1 MKHLITLLLSLTT
14 LMLVGHVKKYTI
26 MRKINKSIIC
36 LLAFTFLSC
45 NQTKSNIEEKAN
57 TTKISETTESEK
69 GKNKIIED
77 VNTEIA
83 KGSKGEESPPIKEVK
98 SVPKPIKFI
107 VKEKIKKV
115 PVLDEH
121 EELEVIEESKVTTTT
136 VDEKCY
142 YKYDMSPV
150 TGTVI
155 GHHENGQLKV
165 KATYKD
171 GIPDGLYKQWRE
183 NGRLRFEMTY
193 KNGKRNGLFRSWN
206 YGGGL
211 YSKRIY
217 VNGDIDGISNAWFY
231 DGILSITGNY
241 LNGKKEG
248 VHKIWSLEDHS
259 ILWSLDT
266 YKNGQ
271 KDGESK
277 FWDSKTG
284 ELIYIRIYK
293 GGKLV
298 EETKYKY
305 K

>member
-1 MKHLITLLLSLTT
+1 
-14 LMLVGHVKKYTI
+14 
-26 MRKINKSIIC
+26 MRKINKSIFY

-98 SVPKPIKFI
+98 SDPKPIKFI

-121 EELEVIEESKVTTTT
+121 KVLEDIEESKVTT

-171 GIPDGLYKQWRE
+171 GIRDGSYKLWWN
-183 NGRLRFEMTY
+183 NGRLKLEMTY
-193 KNGKRNGLFRSWN
+193 KNGKENGLRKYWN
-206 YGGGL
+206 DKGGL
-211 YSKRIY
+211 GSTMTY
-217 VNGDIDGISNAWFY
+217 VNGKINGISKSWFY
-231 DGILSITGNY
+231 DGNLWGVGEYIL
-241 LNGKKEG
+241 GKEEG
-248 VHKIWSLEDHS
+248 VHKMWTYDDNNSY
-259 ILWSLDT
+259 ILWSLYT

-271 KDGESK
+271 LDGESK
-277 FWDSKTG
+277 LWHDETG
-284 ELIYIRIYK
+284 KLIWIRIYK
-293 GGKLV
+293 SGKLV
-298 EETKYKY
+298 KETNY
-305 K
+305 